1 MPLAAFVLKSSA
13 MIEVSSS
20 RRCALELLRSVL
32 GRKRPLDEA
41 LADAA
46 QAGLGRLEPRDRA
59 FARLLVATV
68 LRRLGQIDRLLDE
81 RLERP
86 LPPRAG
92 PIRDILRLGTAQLLF
107 LGTPPHAAID
117 TAVSLCGRRSRF
129 RGLINAVLRGIARE
143 GPALIAGEDAA
154 RLNTPDWLWRSWSGC
169 YGEDTARAIAETHLG
184 EAPLDITVKGEP
196 GNWARRLE
204 ATVLPTA
211 SLRRAPGGR
220 PEALPGFRDG
230 VWWVQDAAAAI
241 PARLLGPVAGKRV
254 LELCAA
260 PGGKTA
266 QLALAGAR
274 VIALDRSERRMGR
287 LKANLARLGLGAE
300 CVVADATRWR
310 PPAPAQAVLLD
321 APCTATG
328 TIRRH
333 PDIARLKTAKDVSR
347 LAKLQTRLLAAAWQ
361 GLAVGGV
368 MVYAAC
374 SLEPEECE
382 RQIEVLLKGG
392 APLSRLP
399 ILTSEVGSRGELIT
413 AQGDL
418 RTLPCHW
425 PELGGLDGF
434 YAARLQRMA

>member
-1 MPLAAFVLKSSA
+1 
-13 MIEVSSS
+13 MIEVPSS

-32 GRKRPLDEA
+32 GQKRPLDEA

-46 QAGLGRLEPRDRA
+46 QAGFGRLEPRDRA

-92 PIRDILRLGTAQLLF
+92 PVRDILRLGAAQLLF

-117 TAVSLCGRRSRF
+117 TAVDLSGRRSRF
-129 RGLINAVLRGIARE
+129 RGLINAVLRSIARE
-143 GPALIAGEDAA
+143 GLSLIAGEDAA
-154 RLNTPDWLWRSWSGC
+154 RLNTPEWLWRSWSGC
-169 YGEDTARAIAETHLG
+169 YGEASARAIAEAHLG

-196 GNWARRLE
+196 DIWARRLE

-220 PEALPGFRDG
+220 VEALPGYREG
-230 VWWVQDAAAAI
+230 AWWIQDAAAAI
-241 PARLLGPVAGKRV
+241 PARLLGRVAGKRV

-274 VIALDRSERRMGR
+274 VIAVERSARRLER

-300 CVVADATRWR
+300 CVTADAILWR
-310 PPAPAQAVLLD
+310 PEAPAEAVLLD
-321 APCTATG
+321 VPCSATG

-333 PDIARLKTAKDVSR
+333 PDIARLKTATDVRR
-347 LAKLQTRLLAAAWQ
+347 LAKLQAGLLSAALD
-361 GLAVGGV
+361 GLTVGGV

-374 SLEPEECE
+374 SLQPEECE
-382 RQIEVLLKGG
+382 RQIEALIEGG
-392 APLSRLP
+392 APLLRLP
-399 ILTSEVGSRGELIT
+399 IRPAEVGGRAELIT

-434 YAARLQRMA
+434 YAARLRRTA